1 MNKIDALLL
10 EMTAYEA
17 GCPARI
23 QHFFKVHAFSRLIG
37 VQEGLDARTLFTLE
51 AAACVH
57 DIGIRAA
64 HAKYGR
70 SDGKLQEQE
79 GPALAQ
85 AMLAQLGFDADVTAR
100 AAYLV
105 GHHHTYTEMD
115 GLDYR
120 ILVEADFLVN
130 LFESEADADA
140 VKSAYDHIFRTGAG
154 RRLCREM
161 FGLDAAE

>member
-79 GPALAQ
+79 GPAAAREL
-85 AMLAQLGFDADVTAR
+85 LERLGFDAETTERVC
-100 AAYLV
+100 YLV
-105 GHHHTYTEMD
+105 GHHHTYKDID
-115 GLDYR
+115 GIDYR

-130 LFESEADADA
+130 L
-140 VKSAYDHIFRTGAG
+140 
-154 RRLCREM
+154 
-161 FGLDAAE
+161 